1 MSDQLRVSVIG
12 LGAMGSRM
20 ARRLLSA
27 GFAVNGWNRT
37 AAKAEALVADG
48 LTLHPTPRE
57 AAAAGDVVITMVWG
71 SEALEGVTGGA
82 DGILAGLGEN
92 TIYVD
97 MSTVAVSFS
106 IDLAGKVRDR
116 GAWMLDSPVS
126 GSLDAA
132 EEGRL
137 TLVVGG
143 PAAVLDRARPV
154 LDRLGTTVV
163 HVGDDNGLGVTMKL
177 AINLQVALQAVAW
190 GEALAITEGRG
201 VSRGDA
207 TGAMLASVVASPMLK
222 YRAPFAIEEPA
233 EVWASAAQL
242 RKDVAYAID
251 AGPGGLPS
259 AALALEILDEII
271 ADGDGD
277 LEAAELMRRVADRRV
292 RIGAEHVRS

>member
-1 MSDQLRVSVIG
+1 
-12 LGAMGSRM
+12 
-20 ARRLLSA
+20 
-27 GFAVNGWNRT
+27 
-37 AAKAEALVADG
+37 
-48 LTLHPTPRE
+48 
-57 AAAAGDVVITMVWG
+57 
-71 SEALEGVTGGA
+71 
-82 DGILAGLGEN
+82 
-92 TIYVD
+92 
-97 MSTVAVSFS
+97 
-106 IDLAGKVRDR
+106 
-116 GAWMLDSPVS
+116 MLDSPVS